1 MQPDYHLQPQTHT
14 LPTMA
19 STMTWEDKIVGDSF
33 KNIIGAAIKHLAKN
47 DALKIT
53 LEEAHGLFNLPAK
66 NKAVSRILRKDAS
79 PQEQGMAIMAKFMR
93 KNNPSAKSLVRK
105 SFRDWSKVMNQ
116 LKKKAAREAK
126 KAEKEAAAEA
136 EKEAKKAAREAKK
149 AEKQAAAEAEKQA
162 KKDAREAKK
171 AEKLQQIAKEKAEAK
186 AANEQRKAAEK
197 EAKRAEKEAKKA
209 EKQAA
214 AEAEKEA
221 KKAAMADVP
230 CDKCSPGARDKDG
243 NLKMMGH
250 RGRHTI
256 AAICEPCSPKS
267 ESTEESKNEEF
278 VECPKCPP
286 GSGKKKGHRGKCK
299 GTKAPAKP
307 VVEENTKLD
316 LDDLMSAM
324 EVSNDSDE
332 DSEPDSP
339 SLGGEEDG
347 EEESSGGEEVDF
359 NEEMKVTIEGVDYY
373 KTTLDGVENVIIN
386 YPAGDT
392 PLGVLH
398 EDGVTIVPME
408 NDDGEE

>member
-1 MQPDYHLQPQTHT
+1 MDRYFCNRKTFTVSRTHT

-19 STMTWEDKIVGDSF
+19 TVMTWEDKIVGDSF
-33 KNIIGAAIKHLAKN
+33 KNIIGATIKHLAKN

-66 NKAVSRILRKDAS
+66 NKAVSRILRSDAS

-105 SFRDWSKVMNQ
+105 SFRDWSKVMTQ

-126 KAEKEAAAEA
+126 KAEKQAAAEA

-149 AEKQAAAEAEKQA
+149 AEKLA
-162 KKDAREAKK
+162 
-171 AEKLQQIAKEKAEAK
+171 QIAKEKAEAK

-209 EKQAA
+209 EKEAA

-221 KKAAMADVP
+221 KKEAMKNVP
-230 CDKCSPGARDKDG
+230 CDKCCEGSG
-243 NLKMMGH
+243 KMMGH

-256 AAICEPCSPKS
+256 ELKCKPCSS
-267 ESTEESKNEEF
+267 ESESKDEDGVF

-299 GTKAPAKP
+299 GFKAVAKP
-307 VVEENTKLD
+307 VVEENAELEIDDLTSALD
-316 LDDLMSAM
+316 LCSLEEDDESQG
-324 EVSNDSDE
+324 E
-332 DSEPDSP
+332 DNESQ
-339 SLGGEEDG
+339 GEEDESQG
-347 EEESSGGEEVDF
+347 EEDEDDDGVYVDF
-359 NEEMKVTIEGVDYY
+359 NEDMKVTIDGVDYY
-373 KTTLDGVENVIIN
+373 KTTVQGRKNVLFD
-386 YPAGDT
+386 YPAGNDAI
-392 PLGVLH
+392 GILH
-398 EDGVTIVPME
+398 DDGVTIVSM
-408 NDDGEE
+408 